1 MYKHKSAFFSHSK
14 GVYVRKKKIWEKKK
28 KKKFS
33 KVKISVKPKKRDIKA
48 LSKLGLIKEGTFIGN
63 HKGFGFVELEEEED
77 DIFIPADHTG
87 TAMHMD
93 RVRVLLKNEAKQGNA
108 EKVL

>member
-1 MYKHKSAFFSHSK
+1 M
-14 GVYVRKKKIWEKKK
+14 VVQI
-28 KKKFS
+28 FS
-33 KVKISVKPKKRDIKA
+33 KEKISGKPKKSDIKA

-93 RVRVLLKNEAKQGNA
+93 LSLIHIWRKKQNTMHLLKK
-108 EKVL
+108 

>member
-14 GVYVRKKKIWEKKK
+14 GVYVSKKKIWEKKK

-33 KVKISVKPKKRDIKA
+33 KEKISVKPKKRDIKA

-77 DIFIPADHTG
+77 DIFIPADNTG

-93 RVRVLLKNEAKQGNA
+93 RVRVLQKMKPKQGNA